1 MPTSVAL
8 SGGNAGKGLL
18 LDRETTLVAIDKL
31 AAQFIH

>member
-1 MPTSVAL
+1 MPTSVAR
-8 SGGNAGKGLL
+8 GNAGKGLL